1 VYDGLQLPPVP
12 SVEAYQEIYD
22 VAVLGGGNAA
32 LCAALTAR
40 EAGARV
46 IVVESAPRHFR
57 GGNSRHTRNFRCVH
71 TGHSELLTDSYSE
84 EEFLSDLI
92 RVSGHETDESLVRLV
107 VRTSAGCPEWMRR
120 FGVRFQS
127 PLRGTLHLAR
137 TNAFFL
143 GGGKALMNSY
153 YAAAERLGI
162 RIAYDAEVV
171 GLELVGGQ
179 FRAAI
184 VRAEGGDRTIRA
196 RVAVMAAGGFES
208 NIDWLREIWGEA
220 AANFI
225 IRGTP
230 YNKGT
235 LLRLMLDAG
244 AQPVG
249 DARECHAVA
258 VDARAPKFDGG
269 IVTRLDCLSLGI
281 VVNRHAERFYD
292 EGEDFWPKRY
302 AIWGTLV
309 ARQPDQIAFS
319 IIDATVAG
327 RFMPSV
333 FPPKAAN
340 SIIELALQLNLPPEK
355 LEATVEAYNQAVR
368 PGSFDQA
375 VLDGCRTVGLNPD
388 KTHWAQTIDTPP
400 FWGYPLRPG
409 ITFTYLGLRVNERAQ
424 VLMTG
429 GEPAGNIYA
438 AGEIMAGNILRKGYI
453 AGVGM
458 TIGTVFGRIAGEE
471 AARRAAS

>member
-1 VYDGLQLPPVP
+1 VP
-12 SVEAYQEIYD
+12 AIAADQETYD

-57 GGNSRHTRNFRCVH
+57 GGNSRHTRNFRCMH
-71 TGHSELLTDSYSE
+71 TGPSQFLTDSYSE
-84 EEFLSDLI
+84 NEFLSDLI
-92 RVSGHETDESLVRLV
+92 RVSGPETDEPLARLV
-107 VRTSAGCPEWMRR
+107 VRKSAGCPEWMRR

-162 RIAYDAEVV
+162 RVVYDAEVV
-171 GLELVGGQ
+171 GLELPGGR

-184 VRAEGGDRTIRA
+184 VRTGSGDRMIRA
-196 RVAVMAAGGFES
+196 SVAVMATGGFES
-208 NIDWLREIWGEA
+208 NIDWLREIWGDA
-220 AANFI
+220 ADNFI

-281 VVNRHAERFYD
+281 VVNTHAERFYD

-319 IIDATVAG
+319 IVDAKAVG
-327 RFMPSV
+327 QFMPSV
-333 FPPKAAN
+333 FPPKAAT
-340 SIIELALQLNLPPEK
+340 SIRELATQLKLSPEK
-355 LEATVEAYNQAVR
+355 LEATVGAFNRAVR
-368 PGSFDQA
+368 PGTFDHSI
-375 VLDGCRTVGLNPD
+375 LDTCRTVGLQPE
-388 KTHWAQTIDTPP
+388 KTHWAQAIDTPP
-400 FWGYPLRPG
+400 YWGYPLRPG
-409 ITFTYLGLRVNERAQ
+409 ITFTYLGLKVNERAQ
-424 VLMTG
+424 VLLTG
-429 GEPAGNIYA
+429 EEPAPNIYA

-458 TIGTVFGRIAGEE
+458 TIGTVLGRIAGEE
-471 AARRAAS
+471 AARHATR